1 MVNIEGPRRRS
12 DISYQLSLLKGFTNP
27 DPGLEQVPTPPE
39 RASDLLWEAAM
50 RGDIAGKKVV
60 DLGCGPGRLAIGAAL
75 LGARSVTGVDW
86 DRGALAVA
94 RENLKEMR
102 KAGLLSVRIRWLTAD
117 VAKLPPLEAETIL
130 MNPPFGVQ
138 KKGAEKPF
146 LEAAFSVLSE
156 GGGLYFFA
164 APGSQTFIERSAL
177 TRDVKVEDHSRSV
190 WPFPHTFKHHTQRM
204 GRVTVDRWILRRE
217 RTCKKIQ
224 R

>member
-1 MVNIEGPRRRS
+1 MVKLESPRRRS
-12 DISYQLSLLKGFTNP
+12 DISYRLSLLKGFNDP

-50 RGDIAGKKVV
+50 RGDIVGKRVV

-86 DRGALAVA
+86 DRKALAVA
-94 RENLKEMR
+94 RENLREMKR
-102 KAGLLSVRIRWLTAD
+102 AGFLVARIKWLASD
-117 VAKLPPLEAETIL
+117 VTRMPPLEAETVL

-138 KKGAEKPF
+138 RKGAERPF
-146 LEAAFSVLSE
+146 LEAALAILLE

-164 APGSQTFIERSAL
+164 APGSQTFIERCAL

-190 WPFPHTFKHHTQRM
+190 WPFPHTFKHHVQRM

-217 RTCKKIQ
+217 GTCKKMQ